1 MKKATVWCPY
11 KGCNGAM
18 TVSQGNG
25 TYECPHCRKEIKVHV
40 FDGCF
45 TTQPDGVTCGWAV
58 SMWLLKSFRLRVP
71 SGKRLRE
78 ELHVEKLFGMLSG
91 TIPRTLKKVM
101 ENHGLTEVL
110 DGDGEDKPFS
120 VRNAAMNWLFDR
132 HGRAAV
138 CYACIDPFG
147 YGGVYA
153 HWVGLERRAG
163 VIRVMDPMEAEGYKP
178 VLQWNREHR
187 RYIDSIIAAYG
198 FVKS

>member
-1 MKKATVWCPY
+1 MKKTETMWCPY
-11 KGCNGAM
+11 CREP
-18 TVSQGNG
+18 TPVRDGNG
-25 TYECPHCRKEIKVHV
+25 TYTCPDCGKEVDVQV

-78 ELHVEKLFGMLSG
+78 ELHVDKFFGIASG
-91 TIPRTLKKVM
+91 TIPWTLKKVM

-110 DGDGEDKPFS
+110 NGKGKIKPFS

-147 YGGVYA
+147 YGGVFA

-187 RYIDSIIAAYG
+187 RYIDHIIAAYG

>member
-1 MKKATVWCPY
+1 MRNVRLLCPY
-11 KGCNGAM
+11 KGCERAII
-18 TVSQGNG
+18 VSQGNRIY
-25 TYECPHCRKEIKVHV
+25 TCPHCGNEIDVHV
-40 FDGCF
+40 FDGFF
-45 TTQPDGVTCGWAV
+45 TPQPDEVTCGWAV

-78 ELHVEKLFGMLSG
+78 ELHVDKLFGSG
-91 TIPRTLKKVM
+91 TFPRRLKKVM
-101 ENHGLTEVL
+101 EKHGLTEVL

-120 VRNAAMNWLFDR
+120 VRNAAMNWLFER

-147 YGGVYA
+147 DGGISP

-163 VIRVMDPMEAEGYKP
+163 VIRVMDPGETGYKT
-178 VLQWNREHR
+178 VLQWNRENR
-187 RYIDSIIAAYG
+187 RYIDCIIAAYG